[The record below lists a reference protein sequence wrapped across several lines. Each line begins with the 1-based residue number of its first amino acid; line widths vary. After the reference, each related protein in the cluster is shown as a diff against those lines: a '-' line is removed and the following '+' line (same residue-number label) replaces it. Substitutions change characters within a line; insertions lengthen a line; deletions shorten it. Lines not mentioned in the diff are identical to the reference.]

1 MKYISRDLDLG
12 RISLLV
18 LFYLSTAFDT
28 FDHAILLDRLDSV
41 VGIKGIAL
49 VWFRSYLTDR
59 YQFFVDINGVSSSHS
74 KVEFGVPQG
83 SVLGP
88 LLFSLYMLPLGDVIR
103 KHGISFHCYADD
115 TQLYLSAM
123 PDQRQQLNKIEN
135 CLKDIRQW
143 MLTNF
148 LLLNPDKTEAL
159 VLGPQAARHKLAYYT
174 ITLDSLSISPT
185 GDWVVC
191 WSFCRSFCLWKEAL
205 HSWCRT
211 TEWAKYPPQCESFI
225 KSYKNHLL
233 KFVLQAVESWNVL
246 CSSS

>member
-1 MKYISRDLDLG
+1 MASDQG

-18 LFYLSTAFDT
+18 LLDLSAAFDT
-28 FDHAILLDRLDSV
+28 IDHAILLARLENV
-41 VGIKGIAL
+41 IRIKGTAL
-49 VWFRSYLTDR
+49 EWFRSYLTNR
-59 YQFFVDINGVSSSHS
+59 YQFVDINGVSSSHS

-159 VLGPQAARHKLAYYT
+159 VIGPQQN
-174 ITLDSLSISPT
+174 LSIQIGSLLLTPT
-185 GDWVVC
+185 ASAKKLLVSSHC
-191 WSFCRSFCLWKEAL
+191 KSLWIKA
-205 HSWCRT
+205 S
-211 TEWAKYPPQCESFI
+211 AK
-225 KSYKNHLL
+225 
-233 KFVLQAVESWNVL
+233 
-246 CSSS
+246 